1 MNIESVKMKNSV
13 SPIYMKNQKQIEF
26 NKKDKEETDSDDEY
40 QQKDF
45 FESSVFWKH
54 ENQKRQATMVAKDS

>member
-13 SPIYMKNQKQIEF
+13 SPIYMKNQKQTEF

-40 QQKDF
+40 
-45 FESSVFWKH
+45 
-54 ENQKRQATMVAKDS
+54 